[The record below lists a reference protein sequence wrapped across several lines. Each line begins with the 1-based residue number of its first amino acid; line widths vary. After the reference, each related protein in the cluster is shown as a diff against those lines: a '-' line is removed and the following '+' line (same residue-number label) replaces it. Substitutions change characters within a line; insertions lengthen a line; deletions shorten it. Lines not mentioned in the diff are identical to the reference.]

1 MCSLVPAR
9 MRLRVNGWNS
19 ARVSEETMTR
29 IARFVSLAA
38 GVVGLAVPV
47 AAHAQKDGKPTVAI
61 LSFTNGSFGKDAR
74 DYDGLTKGIPAMLIT
89 DMQGNPGIRVIERDQ
104 VQSLVDEQKLVTGG
118 QVDQATAVKIGK
130 LLGVHHMI
138 WGTYMTDPKG
148 NFRVD
153 ARAVSV
159 ETGQIEHVDRV
170 DDKADNIM
178 TSIGTLA
185 SKLNSG
191 LKLPAMPAGRTGSTA
206 PAAGATGAMGAMGAM
221 GAQQAGAPAAAPA
234 KLPMRVAVMY
244 GKALDAKDHGEKA
257 KAVEYFNAVLKDFP
271 TFEPAIKEKASI
283 KGA

>member
-1 MCSLVPAR
+1 
-9 MRLRVNGWNS
+9 
-19 ARVSEETMTR
+19 
-29 IARFVSLAA
+29 
-38 GVVGLAVPV
+38 
-47 AAHAQKDGKPTVAI
+47 VAI
-61 LSFTNGSFGKDAR
+61 LAFSNGSFGKDAR
-74 DYDGLTKGIPAMLIT
+74 DYDGLAKGIPAMLIT
-89 DMQGNPGIRVIERDQ
+89 DMSANPNIRVIERDQ
-104 VQSLVDEQKLVTGG
+104 VQALVDEQKLVTGG

-138 WGTYMTDPKG
+138 WGTYMTDPRG

-159 ETGQIEHVDRV
+159 ETGQIEHVERV

-191 LKLPAMPAGRTGSTA
+191 LKLPPMPAVRTGSTA
-206 PAAGATGAMGAMGAM
+206 PAAGST
-221 GAQQAGAPAAAPA
+221 GAQQAGAPAASP

-257 KAVEYFNAVLKDFP
+257 KAVEYFNAVLKDYP
-271 TFEPAIKEKASI
+271 TYEPAIKEKANLS

>member
-1 MCSLVPAR
+1 
-9 MRLRVNGWNS
+9 
-19 ARVSEETMTR
+19 MTR
-29 IARFVSLAA
+29 IARFISLAA
-38 GVVGLAVPV
+38 VVAVAAPV
-47 AAHAQKDGKPTVAI
+47 VAHAQAGKPTVAI
-61 LSFTNGSFGKDAR
+61 LAFSNGSFGKDAK

-89 DMQGNPGIRVIERDQ
+89 DMQANPNIRVIERDQ
-104 VQSLVDEQKLVTGG
+104 VQALVDEQKLVTGG

-138 WGTYMTDPKG
+138 WGTFMTDPKG

-159 ETGQIEHVDRV
+159 ETGLIEHVERV

-191 LKLPAMPAGRTGSTA
+191 LKLPPMPAVRTGSTA
-206 PAAGATGAMGAMGAM
+206 PAAGST
-221 GAQQAGAPAAAPA
+221 GAQQAGAPTAAPA
-234 KLPMRVAVMY
+234 RLPMRVAVMY

-271 TFEPAIKEKASI
+271 TYEPAIKERAGLS
-283 KGA
+283 KGT

>member
-1 MCSLVPAR
+1 
-9 MRLRVNGWNS
+9 
-19 ARVSEETMTR
+19 MTR

-38 GVVGLAVPV
+38 GVVGLAAPL
-47 AAHAQKDGKPTVAI
+47 AAHAQKEGKPTVAI
-61 LSFTNGSFGKDAR
+61 LAFTNGSFGKDAK

-89 DMQGNPGIRVIERDQ
+89 DMQANPNIRVIERDQ

-148 NFRVD
+148 NFRID

-159 ETGQIEHVDRV
+159 ETGQIEYVERV

-178 TSIGTLA
+178 ASVGTLA
-185 SKLNSG
+185 SKMNSG
-191 LKLPAMPAGRTGSTA
+191 LHLPPMPVRRTGDAS
-206 PAAGATGAMGAMGAM
+206 PAS
-221 GAQQAGAPAAAPA
+221 GAQQAGTPIPSP

-244 GKALDAKDHGEKA
+244 GKALDLKDHGDKA
-257 KAVEYFNAVLKDFP
+257 GSLELFKQVLSEYP
-271 TFEPAIKEKASI
+271 RYEPASKELASLK
-283 KGA
+283 KGD